1 VHEILI
7 IGGTGVISRVITWEL
22 LKRGVELILLN
33 RGSQPVEFGRDVS
46 TFVADQHD
54 LEAVRRAIG

>member
-7 IGGTGVISRVITWEL
+7 IGGTGVISRVITREL

>member
-1 VHEILI
+1 MKILI

-22 LKRGVELILLN
+22 LKRGLELILLN